1 MDCRNSRYIRK
12 REYRLWLGGDNL
24 KLRQI
29 KMSDIPIQ
37 KMPLFSRNV
46 KIVVLS
52 LFIFAISAGSF
63 WSFNSGK

>member
-1 MDCRNSRYIRK
+1 
-12 REYRLWLGGDNL
+12 
-24 KLRQI
+24 
-29 KMSDIPIQ
+29 MSDIPIQ